1 MLDNPVL
8 DKLVVDLARAYQTFS
23 QQQADDDN
31 PRQAGAIEAIN
42 SLLNFLRAAGVRRE
56 LYTPLLAVLAGLSDA
71 SEGRSNDILRKAQY
85 QKGRSKKP
93 IFETLNLA
101 RAAAAVTIYKEDAKW
116 PLDKALWTVSKET
129 GIDQKQLKEFRKNIG
144 KARASP
150 TAIENYD
157 FFLNTARS
165 YKHLSAEEQARCT
178 LDLPRD
184 WQ

>member
-31 PRQAGAIEAIN
+31 PRQAGAIEAID

-85 QKGRSKKP
+85 QKGTSKKP
-93 IFETLNLA
+93 IFETLNLEGSGSSDDLQG
-101 RAAAAVTIYKEDAKW
+101 RRQMAVGQGSVDSLEGDRNRPKATHRISQKYWEGQGVSYCNRKLRLLSKHG
-116 PLDKALWTVSKET
+116 PLLQGTF
-129 GIDQKQLKEFRKNIG
+129 GRG
-144 KARASP
+144 ASAVCP
-150 TAIENYD
+150 
-157 FFLNTARS
+157 RS
-165 YKHLSAEEQARCT
+165 PA
-178 LDLPRD
+178 
-184 WQ
+184 

>member
-31 PRQAGAIEAIN
+31 PRQAGAIEAID

-71 SEGRSNDILRKAQY
+71 SEGRSTDILRKAQY
-85 QKGRSKKP
+85 QKGTSKKP

-101 RAAAAVTIYKEDAKW
+101 RAAAAVTIYKEYAKW

-129 GIDQKQLKEFRKNIG
+129 GIDQKQLAEFRKNIG
-144 KARASP
+144 KGRASP

-165 YKHLSAEEQARCT
+165 YKELSAEEQARCAVA
-178 LDLPRD
+178 LPRD

>member
-85 QKGRSKKP
+85 QKGTSKKP

-129 GIDQKQLKEFRKNIG
+129 GNRPKATQRISQKYWEGQGVSYCNRKLRLLSKHG
-144 KARASP
+144 PLLQAPFGRGASAVYP
-150 TAIENYD
+150 
-157 FFLNTARS
+157 RS
-165 YKHLSAEEQARCT
+165 PA
-178 LDLPRD
+178 
-184 WQ
+184 